1 MANERFLIGDHF
13 SSVSRQARP
22 SLSPNRSSTRKT
34 SWLRLDG
41 TIDGICKL
49 RWIGLGDA
57 NTRIEPARLSYEQLG
72 AGQGELHIGAALV
85 EPQPAAFDREFIQGR
100 RLRFMARN
108 SARLASSAANLI
120 QAALNRFMQSA
131 RSFPWPADSISRIG
145 RAVSMPQIQTG
156 SAPV

>member
-1 MANERFLIGDHF
+1 MSSLLKRERSTTRTGLLHCPSSRWPNERFLIGNHF

-72 AGQGELHIGAALV
+72 AGQGEPHIGA
-85 EPQPAAFDREFIQGR
+85 
-100 RLRFMARN
+100 
-108 SARLASSAANLI
+108 
-120 QAALNRFMQSA
+120 
-131 RSFPWPADSISRIG
+131 
-145 RAVSMPQIQTG
+145 
-156 SAPV
+156 